1 MIFNQSHV
9 GGLDKS
15 PDLFPMNGAGNNEGG
30 PLHLLDGIDV
40 LLDDGIDDGLV
51 EAMGG
56 SHHDVQAGA
65 VDVQGARAGEG
76 VQEVEALG
84 LFIVLII
91 WMKEL
96 VGGFS
101 SH

>member
-1 MIFNQSHV
+1 
-9 GGLDKS
+9 
-15 PDLFPMNGAGNNEGG
+15 MNGAGNNEGG
-30 PLHLLDGIDV
+30 PLQLLDGIDV
-40 LLDDGIDDGLV
+40 LLYDGIDDGLV

-56 SHHDVQAGA
+56 GHHDVQAGA
-65 VDVQGARAGEG
+65 VDVQSARAGEG
-76 VQEVEALG
+76 VQQVETLG

-96 VGGFS
+96 MGGFS

>member
-1 MIFNQSHV
+1 MREYE
-9 GGLDKS
+9 GGSMKRE
-15 PDLFPMNGAGNNEGG
+15 DLFPMNGTGNNQGR

-56 SHHDVQAGA
+56 GHHDVQAGA

-76 VQEVEALG
+76 V
-84 LFIVLII
+84 
-91 WMKEL
+91 
-96 VGGFS
+96 
-101 SH
+101 